1 MYGSNEGFRCI
12 LTISSGNLGV
22 YGNLSELAGVPE
34 TLKII
39 IEMMAMVMLMMVMVM
54 VMMVMIV
61 DLMLYPRIFWGTCY
75 TTSFGPKS
83 WFFFYNLEP
92 PHYTNIV

>member
-1 MYGSNEGFRCI
+1 MYCSDEGFRCI

-39 IEMMAMVMLMMVMVM
+39 IEMMMMVTVM
-54 VMMVMIV
+54 VMMMVVRMMNGDGSLLDYLPIV
-61 DLMLYPRIFWGTCY
+61 V
-75 TTSFGPKS
+75 SQVAV
-83 WFFFYNLEP
+83 NQLEGV
-92 PHYTNIV
+92 HLANR